1 MLKISII
8 LPLYHQS
15 NQVEKLREIYSL
27 IREEHNF
34 IHEVIFVVN
43 NGDEKTYQA
52 FKNIED
58 NYFKVMFVSNGG
70 WGKGLKE
77 GIARAK
83 GNWILY
89 TNSARTHF
97 DELNQFISEADF
109 VSKVVYKAHRKSRG
123 ILRKTLSKILE
134 LEFALF
140 SGMYQ
145 SDINGTPKLLEK
157 VLFNDL
163 NLEENNVFID
173 SELTL
178 KARNKKVVFRNIPFY
193 NYERLEGKSTTT
205 SKMVFSFMLQLPIKI
220 RNWKKSLR

>member
-15 NQVEKLREIYSL
+15 KQVEKLREIYSL

-52 FKNIED
+52 FKKIED

-70 WGKGLKE
+70 WGKGLRE
-77 GIARAK
+77 GIARAI

-109 VSKVVYKAHRKSRG
+109 IPDVVYKARRKSRG
-123 ILRKTLSKILE
+123 LMRKTLSKILE

-140 SGMYQ
+140 SGIYQ

-157 VLFNDL
+157 ALFNDL
-163 NLEENNVFID
+163 NLVENHVFID
-173 SELTL
+173 SELTF
-178 KARNKKVVFRNIPFY
+178 KARNREVVFTDVPFY
-193 NYERLEGKSTTT
+193 NYQRLEGKSTTT
-205 SKMVFSFMLQLPIKI
+205 LKMVFLFMLRLPKKI
-220 RNWKKSLR
+220 RIWKSDV